1 MPDETTQDQEQINH
15 LDTQTE
21 QPVSL
26 ATSSHSLKSIWVILP
41 LLLVIL
47 GGALYFYMTYFM
59 PHEPA
64 PKTKDTPL
72 TQQTIRQ
79 GKLLIGTDA
88 TYPPMEF
95 EGNEDNLLGYDIE
108 FGNKIATELGVEA
121 EFVNI
126 SWDDIFTVL
135 ENEEIDV
142 IISSVTI
149 TDERKQLYD
158 FSAPYL
164 NAGQVIITQNENTT
178 ISDTADLQGKKIG
191 VQEGTTNQEQAL
203 LYTEPDNVI
212 AYADFIEATQALV
225 AGDVDAIFSDLT
237 NAKSITVEH
246 ETLKIASDPFT
257 SEQYG
262 IVIKKGKESLVRQ
275 LDKGIDSLKQ
285 KGYLELLKQKWLE

>member
-1 MPDETTQDQEQINH
+1 MPDETTQDQEQISP

-21 QPVSL
+21 QSVPP
-26 ATSSHSLKSIWVILP
+26 ATSSHSLKSIWVVLP
-41 LLLVIL
+41 LLLVL
-47 GGALYFYMTYFM
+47 FGGVLYYYLSYFM

-64 PKTKDTPL
+64 PKEKETP
-72 TQQTIRQ
+72 QVQHTIQ
-79 GKLLIGTDA
+79 KGKLLIGTDA
-88 TYPPMEF
+88 TYPPMEYVDD
-95 EGNEDNLLGYDIE
+95 EGNLVGHDIE
-108 FGNKIATELGVEA
+108 LGNRIAEELDLTA
-121 EFVNI
+121 EFI
-126 SWDDIFTVL
+126 SIPWDDIFTTL
-135 ENEEIDV
+135 ENGEIDV

-158 FSAPYL
+158 FSIPYL

-178 ISDTADLQGKKIG
+178 ISDTEDLQGKKIG

-262 IVIKKGKESLVRQ
+262 VVIKKGKESLLQQ
-275 LDKGIDSLKQ
+275 LDKSINALKQ